1 MKGLWI
7 KDLKLM
13 MVQKK
18 SLFVILLVAVGILLF
33 SEDVTFPIGYTSF
46 LISISAVSTI
56 SYDEFDNGNTFL
68 FTLPV
73 SRKDYT
79 LEKYLFSIIV
89 GILAVICAVLL
100 ITIVTMQRGTFGIRL
115 EDILITAAINIPILF
130 LFEAIILPF
139 KLKYEAEK
147 GRIAMIAAIG
157 AIVVILIF
165 LQKTIFELLGMDII
179 NQMINQLAF
188 NETKTWITIY
198 ATAIILWFISLKI
211 SEKIMMN
218 KEF

>member
-33 SEDVTFPIGYTSF
+33 SEDVTFPIGYISF

-165 LQKTIFELLGMDII
+165 LQKTIFELLGMDIL

>member
-18 SLFVILLVAVGILLF
+18 SIFVILLVAVGILLF
-33 SEDVTFPIGYTSF
+33 SEDETFPIGYISF

-56 SYDEFDNGNTFL
+56 SYDEFDNGNAFL

-89 GILAVICAVLL
+89 GILAVICAVFL
-100 ITIVTMQRGTFGIRL
+100 ITIVTMQKGTFGIRL

-165 LQKTIFELLGMDII
+165 LQKTIFELLGMDIL

-198 ATAIILWFISLKI
+198 ATAIIIWFISLKI
-211 SEKIMMN
+211 SEKIMIN

>member
-33 SEDVTFPIGYTSF
+33 SEDETFPIGYISF

-73 SRKDYT
+73 SRKGYT

-89 GILAVICAVLL
+89 GILAVICAVFL
-100 ITIVTMQRGTFGIRL
+100 ITIVTMQKGTFGIRL

-165 LQKTIFELLGMDII
+165 LQKTIFELLGMDIL

-198 ATAIILWFISLKI
+198 ATAIIIWFISLKI
-211 SEKIMMN
+211 SEKIMIN

>member
-18 SLFVILLVAVGILLF
+18 SLFVILLVAVGILIF
-33 SEDVTFPIGYTSF
+33 SEDETFPIGYISF

-56 SYDEFDNGNTFL
+56 SYDEFDNGNAFL

-89 GILAVICAVLL
+89 GILAVICAVFL
-100 ITIVTMQRGTFGIRL
+100 ITIVTMQKGTFGIKL

-139 KLKYEAEK
+139 KLKYEVEK

-165 LQKTIFELLGMDII
+165 LQRTIIALLRLDIL

>member
-18 SLFVILLVAVGILLF
+18 SLFVILLVAVGILIF
-33 SEDVTFPIGYTSF
+33 SEDETFPIGYISF

-56 SYDEFDNGNTFL
+56 SYDEFDNGNAFL

-89 GILAVICAVLL
+89 GILAVICAVFL
-100 ITIVTMQRGTFGIRL
+100 ITIVTMQKGTFGIRL

-165 LQKTIFELLGMDII
+165 LQRTIFELLGMDIL
-179 NQMINQLAF
+179 NQMINQLAS
-188 NETKTWITIY
+188 NETKTWIIIY

>member
-18 SLFVILLVAVGILLF
+18 SIFVILLVAVGILLF
-33 SEDVTFPIGYTSF
+33 SEDETFPIGYISF
-46 LISISAVSTI
+46 LISISAVGTI
-56 SYDEFDNGNTFL
+56 SYDEFDNGNAFL

-79 LEKYLFSIIV
+79 LEKYVFSIIV
-89 GILAVICAVLL
+89 GILAVICAVFL
-100 ITIVTMQRGTFGIRL
+100 ITIVTMQKGTFGIRL

-165 LQKTIFELLGMDII
+165 LQKTIFELLGMDIL

-211 SEKIMMN
+211 SEKIMTN

>member
-33 SEDVTFPIGYTSF
+33 SEDETFPIGYISF

-56 SYDEFDNGNTFL
+56 SYDEFDNGNAFL

-100 ITIVTMQRGTFGIRL
+100 ITIVTMQKGTFGIRL

-165 LQKTIFELLGMDII
+165 LQRTIFELLGMDIL

>member
-33 SEDVTFPIGYTSF
+33 SEDETFPIGYISF

-100 ITIVTMQRGTFGIRL
+100 ITIVTMQKGTFEIRM

-165 LQKTIFELLGMDII
+165 LQKTIFELLGMDIL

-211 SEKIMMN
+211 SEKIMTN